1 MPDLADVS
9 AGTANATM
17 QMTESGRWPTEASA
31 ALYER
36 ARRSITDGTSRDTL
50 LRKGGHPIYVDHGE
64 GAWVTD
70 VDGNRYLDCN
80 NNFASIIIGHADP
93 TIAAAV
99 QARMARGTAFSFP
112 NDAEVDLAELLC
124 GRVESFE
131 LIRFCNSGTEAVMA
145 ALKAARAYTGR
156 PKVIKV
162 KGAYHGTYDHA
173 EASQS
178 PNPTNWGDATAP
190 STVRYAAGTP
200 ASVEDEVGIIS
211 FNDAEG
217 ARAAIRRSGD
227 QLAAVLLDV
236 MPNRVG
242 MPVIE
247 PEFISA
253 IRETTRE
260 VGALVV
266 LDEVISFRLGY
277 SGAQTLL
284 GIDPDITTVAKIIGG
299 GFPVGGVAGREGPMS
314 TFARSGGSRA
324 KVPSGGTFT
333 ANPVTMAAGLATMN
347 QLDHAA
353 FVRLDDMGEAVRS
366 GLRSA
371 ISRAGVDWQVTGR
384 GSLFKVHPH
393 SRHIRNYRD
402 AHLSS
407 DEAAEIERF
416 EHDIQAGGVYL
427 SGGGFGCLSLAMT
440 DDDIAHLLRA
450 ADAAWSS

>member
-1 MPDLADVS
+1 MESFCDTEPMTATNGS
-9 AGTANATM
+9 TAGD
-17 QMTESGRWPTEASA
+17 QRSEAQSA
-31 ALYER
+31 ALYAR
-36 ARRSITDGTSRDTL
+36 AQQWIPDGVSRATL
-50 LRKGGHPIYVDHGE
+50 LRRPNPIYVDHGE

-80 NNFASIIIGHADP
+80 NNFTSLIMGHANP
-93 TIAAAV
+93 AIAGAV
-99 QARMARGTAFSFP
+99 SAQMARGTAF
-112 NDAEVDLAELLC
+112 ALACDIEIELASLLC
-124 GRVESFE
+124 DRVESFE
-131 LIRFCNSGTEAVMA
+131 LIRFCNSGTEAVMG
-145 ALKAARAYTGR
+145 ALKAARAFTGR
-156 PKVIKV
+156 PNVIKV
-162 KGAYHGTYDHA
+162 EGSYHGTYDHA
-173 EASQS
+173 EASLAS
-178 PNPTNWGDATAP
+178 DPTNWGDAAAP
-190 STVRYAAGTP
+190 ATVPYASGTP
-200 ASVEDEVGIIS
+200 SSVIEEVGIIH

-217 ARAAIRRSGD
+217 ARAAIQRHGD
-227 QLAAVLLDV
+227 RLAAVLLDV
-236 MPNRVG
+236 MPSQVG
-242 MPVIE
+242 LPVIE
-247 PEFISA
+247 PEFIA
-253 IRETTRE
+253 AVREATRE
-260 VGALVV
+260 VGALLV

-284 GIDPDITTVAKIIGG
+284 GIDPDITAVAKIIGG

-333 ANPVTMAAGLATMN
+333 ANPVTMAAGLATMH

-353 FVRLDDMGEAVRS
+353 FARLDDMGEAVRS

-416 EHDIQAGGVYL
+416 EHDVQAGGVYL

-440 DDDIAHLLRA
+440 DDDIAYLLRA